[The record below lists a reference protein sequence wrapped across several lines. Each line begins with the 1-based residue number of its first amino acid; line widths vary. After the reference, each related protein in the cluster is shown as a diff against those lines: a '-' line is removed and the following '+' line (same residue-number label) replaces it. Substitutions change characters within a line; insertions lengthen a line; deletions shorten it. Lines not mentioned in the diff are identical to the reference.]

1 MRFKKKYVVIFI
13 LSLLFIGL
21 GTLAISAFISK
32 KPNQEQPIVDQS
44 DPDYQ
49 NKIVNKPESSA
60 LNYSLKDNLL
70 LLLGYYEQNSYQVQT
85 EGVTTAKAG
94 FVNVSQKLKG
104 QKYVNNGKYLTKV
117 FHTDAISCQTV
128 IRYKNDYLVKKL
140 IQLSL

>member
-49 NKIVNKPESSA
+49 NKIKLINQQKVVP
-60 LNYSLKDNLL
+60 NYSLKDNLFYCYW
-70 LLLGYYEQNSYQVQT
+70 GIT
-85 EGVTTAKAG
+85 R
-94 FVNVSQKLKG
+94 QK
-104 QKYVNNGKYLTKV
+104 
-117 FHTDAISCQTV
+117 
-128 IRYKNDYLVKKL
+128 
-140 IQLSL
+140 